1 MNNRRL
7 YNRVEEPLA
16 NRLRVVSL
24 ALLELRVDG
33 RASRIYINEISEAID
48 QGLLL
53 AATELATTLLEIWV
67 RDLLVVRKITKSKIK
82 SRGELDYLLTKIDLE
97 TEGISRGLM
106 FPAMCGELLELNG
119 ITQDELEW
127 LQTIYK
133 KTRTPLHHGIS
144 GRIVGSNEID
154 KDFIDNASSKE
165 EMLLATVFCSPPHR
179 RANDFED
186 FIYESSVEILEG
198 IVNFL
203 GTHQI
208 PSFSKHPIT

>member
-7 YNRVEEPLA
+7 YDRVEEPLA

-33 RASRIYINEISEAID
+33 RSSRIYINEIAEAID

-67 RDLLVVRKITKSKIK
+67 RDLLVVRRATKSEIK
-82 SRGELDYLLTKIDLE
+82 SRRELDYLLMKIDLE
-97 TEGISRGLM
+97 IEGISRGLM
-106 FPAMCGELLELNG
+106 FSTMCNELLELNV
-119 ITQDELEW
+119 ITQAELEW
-127 LQTIYK
+127 LQNIYK

-154 KDFIDNASSKE
+154 KDFIDNASSME
-165 EMLLATVFCSPPHR
+165 NMFLATVLCSPPHR
-179 RANDFED
+179 RANDLED
-186 FIYESSVEILEG
+186 SIYESSAEILEG

-208 PSFSKHPIT
+208 PSFSKRPIT